1 MLLKEAIELH
11 KKHNWKTDILELLWI
26 ELRDNYLE
34 EEYYKNKLNTL
45 EPWDYFISDLDWT
58 FFRGMLSQE
67 TFSLFFK
74 YIKRQNLL
82 NYDAWEFKEFLEDNK
97 FFDKLERDSY
107 NKKIKYWEYINAW
120 TFLLFKYKR
129 LIKWDSF
136 INYLK
141 ESFVRKEKVNPFRFS
156 IRKIKDVLNAWNKF
170 VFVSWAPHFVLE
182 IYVQLLKEHLKED
195 INQKYL
201 NNIEWFW
208 SYMKVNN
215 SHALWLFWKDQKDNF
230 IKLLKKTWKVKKI
243 IWWMWDTKSDYGISY
258 NLEEWETFYFVNPE
272 QSVIENYDKLKTDS
286 VKYRFIIERKNL
298 IFEIN
303 PKDVNILDIEV

>member
-11 KKHNWKTDILELLWI
+11 KKHNGKTDILELLGI

-45 EPWDYFISDLDWT
+45 EPGDYFISDLDGT

-82 NYDAWEFKEFLEDNK
+82 NYDAGEFKEFLEDNK

-107 NKKIKYWEYINAW
+107 NKKIKYGEYINAG

-156 IRKIKDVLNAWNKF
+156 IRKIKDVLNAGNKF
-170 VFVSWAPHFVLE
+170 VFVSGAPHFVLE

-201 NNIEWFW
+201 NNIEGFG

-215 SHALWLFWKDQKDNF
+215 SHALGLFGKDQKDNF
-230 IKLLKKTWKVKKI
+230 IKLLKKTGKVKKI
-243 IWWMWDTKSDYGISY
+243 IGGMGDTKSDYGISY
-258 NLEEWETFYFVNPE
+258 NLEEGETFYFVNPE